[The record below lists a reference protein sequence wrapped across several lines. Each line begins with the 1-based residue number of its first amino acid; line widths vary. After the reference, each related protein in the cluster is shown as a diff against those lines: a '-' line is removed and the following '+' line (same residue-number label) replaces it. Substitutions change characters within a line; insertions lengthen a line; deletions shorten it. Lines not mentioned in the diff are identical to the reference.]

1 MRASAWWVTESRD
14 ARVILDL
21 LTPPGCG
28 FQIDAAFPGCV
39 LRTTRGYRLP
49 SLRDEDPG
57 MLRRPEATEGGAGLS
72 WPREKH
78 PNGDGDVA
86 APFW

>member
-1 MRASAWWVTESRD
+1 MRACVSSVTGSRD

-21 LTPPGCG
+21 RTPPGCG
-28 FQIDAAFPGCV
+28 FQIDTTFPGCV

-49 SLRDEDPG
+49 SLRNEDHG
-57 MLRRPEATEGGAGLS
+57 MVLTPEALVWGCLS
-72 WPREKH
+72 RPWEKH